1 MSLPRQL
8 RLGLCCLF
16 REEPIRFR
24 TATATALLR
33 RPWQEQL
40 QKLSTLCLENADHL
54 LLALQACVRLEI
66 GAFRILSPFLPLYTH
81 PQAGYRL
88 DDLPEAAEI
97 RRRLALVAAFRAD
110 HGLRL
115 SFHPDQFILLNS
127 PRPEVVAASIAELD
141 YQAMLAEQVGAEV
154 INLHLGGA
162 YGDKPAAIAR
172 FLAVWPRLSA
182 AVRSRLS
189 IENDDRSYAPA
200 DLLPVAERLPVPVVY
215 DVHHHRCLPDA
226 LDIAEA
232 TGRCAATWRRL
243 GREPYFHL
251 SSPRGGWDSGDLRPH
266 ADVIDPADFPAAWR
280 DLDFPFTVDVE
291 AKAKE
296 LAVVALRQALS
307 VPGGGQKIRKN
318 KAIAPGQASSG
329 MASASQRT

>member
-1 MSLPRQL
+1 M

-16 REEPIRFR
+16 REEPVRFR

-33 RPWQEQL
+33 LPRQERL
-40 QKLSTLCLENADHL
+40 RKLSGLCLENADNL

-88 DDLPEAAEI
+88 GDLPEAGEI
-97 RRRLALVAAFRAD
+97 ARRLAVAAAFRAD

-127 PRPEVVAASIAELD
+127 PRPEVVASSIAELD

-154 INLHLGGA
+154 INLHLGGV

-172 FLAVWPRLSA
+172 FLAAWPRLSA
-182 AVRSRLS
+182 AVQSRLS
-189 IENDDRSYAPA
+189 IENDDRSYSPS

-215 DVHHHRCLPDA
+215 DVHHHRCLPDG

-232 TGRCAATWRRL
+232 SARCAATWLRL

-251 SSPRGGWDSGDLRPH
+251 SSPRQGWDGGDPRPH
-266 ADVIDPADFPAAWR
+266 ADLIAPADVPAAWHA
-280 DLDFPFTVDVE
+280 LGFPFTVDVE

-296 LAVVALRQALS
+296 RAVIALRQALS
-307 VPGGGQKIRKN
+307 ARPI
-318 KAIAPGQASSG
+318 PE
-329 MASASQRT
+329 